1 MNHRTLL
8 LCGGAVSGLV
18 AALLPTAG
26 CEIEPVQLPEGDGEH
41 IRNQDVIAQD
51 PEATVGG
58 EDDTFDHADDLG
70 AMGGKTD
77 AQIWAQRLEEGPP
90 PVRTRMHSCTRL
102 PVETLR
108 RVLED
113 FGVNINLIAAP
124 GQPKTAGEIYLDGL
138 SSLGVPQ
145 YDARI
150 STPLVA
156 SAAGSVK
163 VQDIWT
169 QAAAEIIVAMGA
181 LPHCMV
187 GGQGVAVFDA
197 NDRCNR
203 EAITCLIGRPA
214 TDDHL
219 WLCDQAVE
227 TAGGVEKG
235 KIIAVASLLAAA
247 HTCE

>member
-1 MNHRTLL
+1 MNRRTLL
-8 LCGGAVSGLV
+8 LCGGVVSGLV

-26 CEIEPVQLPEGDGEH
+26 CEIEPVRLPEGNGEPTS
-41 IRNQDVIAQD
+41 NQDVIAQD

-58 EDDTFDHADDLG
+58 EDDTFDHADDLSET
-70 AMGGKTD
+70 GGKTD
-77 AQIWAQRLEEGPP
+77 AEIMAQRLEEGPAP
-90 PVRTRMHSCTRL
+90 IRTRMHSCTRL

-108 RVLED
+108 RLLED
-113 FGVNINLIAAP
+113 FGVNINLVAAP
-124 GQPKTAGEIYLDGL
+124 GQPKAAGEIYLGGM
-138 SSLGVPQ
+138 SSLGIPE
-145 YDARI
+145 YDSRI

-163 VQDIWT
+163 AQDIWT

-181 LPHCMV
+181 LPHCMA
-187 GGQGVAVFDA
+187 GGQGVTMFDV

-203 EAITCLIGRPA
+203 DAITCLIGRPA
-214 TDDHL
+214 TEVHVA
-219 WLCDQAVE
+219 LCNEAVE
-227 TAGGVEKG
+227 RASDIEKG